1 VGVVNAP
8 GGKRQ
13 GGGPPRSG
21 RVSARKKR
29 PAFLRGLAVD
39 VTPLRT
45 SRDFR
50 LLWSGQLVSTM
61 GRQIT
66 AVAVPYQVYRLTGS
80 TLDVGLLGLAQGVPL
95 VICSLAGGAVA
106 DAVDRR
112 RLLLVTTS
120 LLAVCSALY
129 AAGALHGH
137 PPLASLYVIAGV
149 AAGLG
154 AFDQPARS
162 ATVPNLVP
170 REQIAPAVALM
181 FGLFQVSLVAGP
193 AVGGLIIG
201 RAGLGAAYLVDVVSF
216 GAALAGTAL
225 ISPQPPRRERVEP
238 PLRAIRTGLSF
249 ARRQPAILSG
259 FAIDL
264 DAMIFGMP
272 RALFPAL
279 AAGVYH
285 TGPSGLGLLY
295 AAPGV
300 GAVAAVLATGWLG
313 RARRLGR
320 VVIGAVAVWGLAI
333 TGFGLVGSLPLAV
346 ALLAVAG
353 GADSVSAVCRSTM
366 LQTLTPD
373 HLRGRMSATYSMVVM
388 GGPYAGDVE
397 AGAVAAAWGPRIAV
411 VSGGLLCVLG
421 AGIIALAFPALHRFR
436 ADSAAAAAAR
446 VLESSG

>member
-1 VGVVNAP
+1 M
-8 GGKRQ
+8 
-13 GGGPPRSG
+13 S
-21 RVSARKKR
+21 
-29 PAFLRGLAVD
+29 GLAVD
-39 VTPLRT
+39 LSPLRT
-45 SRDFR
+45 SREFR
-50 LLWSGQLVSTM
+50 LLWCGQLVSTT

-80 TLDVGLLGLAQGVPL
+80 TLDVGLLGLVQVVPL
-95 VICSLAGGAVA
+95 VLFSLVGGAIA

-112 RLLLVTTS
+112 RLMLVTTS
-120 LLAVCSALY
+120 LLAVCSLLY
-129 AAGALHGH
+129 VAGAVEGH
-137 PPLASLYVIAGV
+137 PPLAVLYAVSAV

-154 AFDQPARS
+154 AVDQPARS

-170 REQIAPAVALM
+170 RAQLPAAVALM
-181 FGLFQVSLVAGP
+181 FGLFQVTLIGGP

-201 RAGLGAAYLVDVVSF
+201 RLGLAAAYLVDVGSF
-216 GAALAGTAL
+216 GAALAAVAL
-225 ISPQPPRRERVEP
+225 IRPQPPGPEEREP
-238 PLRAIRTGLSF
+238 PLRAIRSGLAF
-249 ARRQPAILSG
+249 ARRQPVILAG

-279 AAGVYH
+279 AAGAFH

-300 GAVAAVLATGWLG
+300 GGAVAAILGTGWVGRVRHLG
-313 RARRLGR
+313 RA
-320 VVIGAVAVWGLAI
+320 VIGAVVLWGLAI
-333 TGFGLVGSLPLAV
+333 AAFGLTGSLALGV
-346 ALLAVAG
+346 ALLALAG

-373 HLRGRMSATYSMVVM
+373 HLRGRMSATYAMVVM

-397 AGAVAAAWGPRIAV
+397 AGAVAAAWGTRVSV

-421 AGIIALAFPALHRFR
+421 AGLVAAALPALFRYR
-436 ADSAAAAAAR
+436 ADPGVAPDAPAAA
-446 VLESSG
+446 LEGR

>member
-1 VGVVNAP
+1 VDVVNAP
-8 GGKRQ
+8 NPRRRGGA
-13 GGGPPRSG
+13 G
-21 RVSARKKR
+21 
-29 PAFLRGLAVD
+29 FLRGLAVD

-50 LLWSGQLVSTM
+50 LLWAGQLVSTM

-80 TLDVGLLGLAQGVPL
+80 TLDVGLLGLAQAVPL
-95 VICSLAGGAVA
+95 VLCSLIGGAVA
-106 DAVDRR
+106 DRFDRR
-112 RLLLVTTS
+112 GLLLVTNS
-120 LLAVCSALY
+120 LLALCSGLY
-129 AAGALHGH
+129 AAGAIQGH
-137 PPLASLYVIAGV
+137 PPLGALYAIAGV
-149 AAGLG
+149 AAGLS

-170 REQIAPAVALM
+170 RDQIAAAVALM

-201 RAGLGAAYLVDVVSF
+201 RFGLGDAYLVDVVSF

-225 ISPQPPRRERVEP
+225 IAPQPPRGRAEP
-238 PLRAIRTGLSF
+238 PLRAIRTGLAF
-249 ARRQPAILSG
+249 ARRQPAILAG

-272 RALFPAL
+272 RALFPAI

-300 GAVAAVLATGWLG
+300 GAVVAILGTGWLG

-320 VVIGAVAVWGLAI
+320 IVIGAVMLWGLAI
-333 TGFGLVGSLPLAV
+333 AGFGLVSSLPVGV
-346 ALLAVAG
+346 ALLALAG

-397 AGAVAAAWGPRIAV
+397 AGAVAARWGPRVSV
-411 VSGGLLCVLG
+411 VSGGLLCVVG
-421 AGIIALAFPALHRFR
+421 AGLIAVVFPALYRF
-436 ADSAAAAAAR
+436 DAR
-446 VLESSG
+446 PAGVEPPLTEWSNGANAG

>member
-1 VGVVNAP
+1 MNAP
-8 GGKRQ
+8 NG
-13 GGGPPRSG
+13 RSTRAG
-21 RVSARKKR
+21 I
-29 PAFLRGLAVD
+29 LRGLAVD
-39 VTPLRT
+39 ISPLRT

-50 LLWSGQLVSTM
+50 LLWAGQLVSTM

-80 TLDVGLLGLAQGVPL
+80 TLDVGLLGLAQAVPL
-95 VICSLAGGAVA
+95 VLCSLIGGAVA
-106 DAVDRR
+106 DRVDRR
-112 RLLLVTTS
+112 RLLLVTTL
-120 LLAVCSALY
+120 LLALCSGLY

-137 PPLASLYVIAGV
+137 PPLWALYAIAAV
-149 AAGLG
+149 AAGLS

-170 REQIAPAVALM
+170 RERIAAAVALM

-201 RAGLGAAYLVDVVSF
+201 RFGLGAAYLVDVVSF

-225 ISPQPPRRERVEP
+225 IAPQPPRHERTEP
-238 PLRAIRTGLSF
+238 PLRSIRTGLAF
-249 ARRQPAILSG
+249 ARRQPAILAG

-300 GAVAAVLATGWLG
+300 GAVVAILGTGWLG

-320 VVIGAVAVWGLAI
+320 VVIGSVAVWGLAI
-333 TGFGLVGSLPLAV
+333 AGFGLVSALPVGV
-346 ALLAVAG
+346 ALLALAG

-373 HLRGRMSATYSMVVM
+373 HLRGRMSATYAMVVM

-397 AGAVAAAWGPRIAV
+397 AGAVAAAWGARVSV
-411 VSGGLLCVLG
+411 VSGGLLCVAG
-421 AGIIALAFPALHRFR
+421 AGLVAAAFPALYRFDAR
-436 ADSAAAAAAR
+436 PAGVPDVSAAA
-446 VLESSG
+446 VDIPS